1 MLEPS
6 ERARLVTAIAEQV
19 RLLAQAS
26 EHVGHAFAT
35 QQGLHP
41 TDFRALSLIYS
52 CERAGEPLT
61 ARALA
66 RAMDLSP
73 GAVTYAVDRLAAS
86 GHVWRDRD
94 AADGR
99 RVVLR
104 FAPHG
109 RDVATAFFGPL
120 GRAHG
125 QALAAYD
132 EAELGVAL
140 RVLTDVTEAL
150 GEFEQP

>member
-52 CERAGEPLT
+52 CERAGEPQRIRRCPGPRGIA
-61 ARALA
+61 ARHRG
-66 RAMDLSP
+66 RA
-73 GAVTYAVDRLAAS
+73 
-86 GHVWRDRD
+86 
-94 AADGR
+94 
-99 RVVLR
+99 VLR
-104 FAPHG
+104 ARQPCRTRAAAIWVQASVM
-109 RDVATAFFGPL
+109 RDWISAW
-120 GRAHG
+120 
-125 QALAAYD
+125 
-132 EAELGVAL
+132 
-140 RVLTDVTEAL
+140 
-150 GEFEQP
+150 